1 MSARCPVC
9 PKADIAG
16 HALICRPPLSA
27 LIGRATTAQRPSCR
41 HQCVLCVCGVSL
53 ACLLRVSQVQRV
65 PRVPRFYHR
74 DSETG
79 VTVMRLVDCDPDY
92 DREHG
97 DTGSSNARSRAPPL
111 ASPWYAGCRPLAR
124 NREPPAYDGHAP
136 ISRVALQQDWAYSIT
151 SSARASS
158 IGGTVRPSALA
169 VIRLMTRSN
178 LVGCSTGMSAGFVP
192 RRILS
197 TKLAV
202 CCQRS
207 GKFGP

>member
-1 MSARCPVC
+1 MPIR
-9 PKADIAG
+9 
-16 HALICRPPLSA
+16 RPN
-27 LIGRATTAQRPSCR
+27 R
-41 HQCVLCVCGVSL
+41 VLCLFGIKASP
-53 ACLLRVSQVQRV
+53 CLLASPSPTGPTGMIVHRRDPHRARI
-65 PRVPRFYHR
+65 PRER
-74 DSETG
+74 S
-79 VTVMRLVDCDPDY
+79 CDWSIANPIY

-169 VIRLMTRSN
+169 VMRFTTRSN
-178 LVGCSTGMSAGFVP
+178 LVGCSTGISPGFVP
-192 RRILS
+192 RKILS
-197 TKLAV
+197 ANSAARRNILA
-202 CCQRS
+202 R
-207 GKFGP
+207 FGP